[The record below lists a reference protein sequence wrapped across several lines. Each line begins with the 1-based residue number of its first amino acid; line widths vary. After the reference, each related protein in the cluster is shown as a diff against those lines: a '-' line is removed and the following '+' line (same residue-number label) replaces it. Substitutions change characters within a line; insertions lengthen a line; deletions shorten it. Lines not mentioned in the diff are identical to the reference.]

1 MRRTTLKITVLATL
15 ASLVPVASA
24 LADGNTWAG

>member
-15 ASLVPVASA
+15 VALVPAAQA
-24 LADGNTWAG
+24 LANGTSWAG

>member
-15 ASLVPVASA
+15 AALVPAAQA
-24 LADGNTWAG
+24 LATGSTWSG